1 MLYCFLVEYFLNN
14 YKKQPFIPAIQKTS
28 TLVFLSLLSL
38 VCFLIAINTRTINV
52 SGSYEQKVQAAE
64 LMKKGMDVLK
74 GSRMESGVFIDIEN
88 DPNETGLVGS
98 PFSLITTDEGDLD
111 SKLTTLDPNLSA
123 GIVDLMVQLNLSSKD
138 TVALLMTGS
147 MPGANIAVLTA
158 CKALG
163 IHPISITSVG
173 ASQWGANQVDFTW
186 LDMEKILFENDL
198 IPTKSIAASIGG
210 RNDMGRLLSPA
221 GRNIITDNI
230 QYHDIPIIRKDR
242 LAENIE
248 HRMDIF
254 SGIKKISNY
263 KAVINVGG
271 GVASLGTSFNLRLL
285 PPGVVIRSDI
295 SNIGRPGGIEGVLS
309 KFLNSNVPGLHIL
322 NIRPLTE
329 QFKMPFAPI
338 PIPEIGNGS
347 LYADERY
354 NILVAALCLL
364 VVSGSVFSVGL
375 HSKRKI
381 KEHLLQHEPDSLL

>member
-1 MLYCFLVEYFLNN
+1 MEYFLNN

-38 VCFLIAINTRTINV
+38 VCFLIAINTRTIDV

-198 IPTKSIAASIGG
+198 IPAKSIAASIGG

-221 GRNIITDNI
+221 GRDIITDNI
-230 QYHDIPIIRKDR
+230 QYHDLPIIRKDR

-338 PIPEIGNGS
+338 PIPEIGSGS

-354 NILVAALCLL
+354 NIWVAAVCLL
-364 VVSGSVFSVGL
+364 VVSGSVFSIGL

>member
-1 MLYCFLVEYFLNN
+1 MEYFLNN

-38 VCFLIAINTRTINV
+38 VCFLIAINTRTIDV

-198 IPTKSIAASIGG
+198 IPTRSIAASIGG

-338 PIPEIGNGS
+338 PIPEIGSGS

-354 NILVAALCLL
+354 NIWVATLCLL

>member
-1 MLYCFLVEYFLNN
+1 MEYFLNN

-38 VCFLIAINTRTINV
+38 VCFLIAINTRTIDV

-198 IPTKSIAASIGG
+198 IPTRSIAASIGG

-338 PIPEIGNGS
+338 PIPEIGSGS

-354 NILVAALCLL
+354 NIWVAALCLL

>member
-1 MLYCFLVEYFLNN
+1 LNN

-248 HRMDIF
+248 YRMDIF

>member
-1 MLYCFLVEYFLNN
+1 MEYFLNN

-38 VCFLIAINTRTINV
+38 VCFLIAINTRTIDV

-198 IPTKSIAASIGG
+198 IPTRSIAASIGG

-338 PIPEIGNGS
+338 PIPEIGSGS

-354 NILVAALCLL
+354 NIWVAAVCLL
-364 VVSGSVFSVGL
+364 VVSGSVFSIGL

>member
-1 MLYCFLVEYFLNN
+1 LNN

-38 VCFLIAINTRTINV
+38 VCFLIAINTRTIDV

-163 IHPISITSVG
+163 IYPISITSVG

-198 IPTKSIAASIGG
+198 IPAKSIAASIGG

-338 PIPEIGNGS
+338 PIPEIGSGS

-354 NILVAALCLL
+354 NIWVAAVCLL
-364 VVSGSVFSVGL
+364 VVSGSVFSIGL